1 MQVGNV
7 ENHAW
12 NVQPMQESAQ
22 LPAQFW
28 RAAATQRMP
37 DSVSCK
43 ALPSA
48 AAAVAL
54 LAKE

>member
-12 NVQPMQESAQ
+12 NVQPMQENAQ

-28 RAAATQRMP
+28 RAATQRIP